1 MAGSYG
7 FGRSCANV
15 RERCGPEGCRVTIR
29 TGCAMVRVSRG
40 AMRTIAGRR
49 CDLRGTIVIERRFR
63 GPPNSGNGGYSCG
76 RLAAF
81 VDGTAEVTLV
91 KPPPLDTP
99 LSVADEA
106 DGTVALYDGERL
118 IATARATTVDVE
130 ARTRPTFAEA
140 EAAARRTFPASAHKL
155 PMCFVC
161 GPDREP

>member
-49 CDLRGTIVIERRFR
+49 CDMHGTIVIERRFR

-91 KPPPLDTP
+91 KPPPLDVP
-99 LSVADEA
+99 LAVTDAD

-118 IATARATTVDVE
+118 IATARAVSVDVE
-130 ARTRPTFAEA
+130 PRA
-140 EAAARRTFPASAHKL
+140 FPS
-155 PMCFVC
+155 F
-161 GPDREP
+161 DE